1 MATNTVRTPAEVATA
16 AIQAIAAG
24 QLNVLDELGAPDLV
38 VDFVAI
44 GRFEGREAVK
54 RILEELLAAFP
65 DFEISVDRVVAD
77 HRAVAMQWRAT
88 GTFSGG
94 SFQGV
99 EPTGRRVELRVVEV
113 MEIEEGR
120 IRRNT
125 IYYDGASLAR
135 QIGLLPAKGSLA
147 DRTLLRAFNARART
161 MRPLQR

>member
-24 QLNVLDELGAPDLV
+24 QLDALDELGVPELV
-38 VDFVAI
+38 DDFVAV

-54 RILEELLAAFP
+54 GFLEELRAAFP
-65 DFEISVDRVVAD
+65 DFEISVERVVAD
-77 HRAVAMQWRAT
+77 DQAAVVQSQAT
-88 GTFSGG
+88 GTFRG

-99 EPTGRRVELRVVEV
+99 EPTGRRIELRVVEV

-125 IYYDGASLAR
+125 IYYDGASFAR

-147 DRTLLRAFNARART
+147 DRALLSAFNARARA
-161 MRPLQR
+161 MRRLHR